1 MANTGN
7 LRQASD
13 VTERVEL
20 MLRNGETEK
29 ALDTLGLNYGPQAR
43 QMMEKVVKYSNLSTD
58 ELARVF
64 GKISDILEN
73 VADKM
78 EKYERLNEAK
88 AKKQSALE
96 AEEDAAAYAAIQQEA
111 LERKMKFEERMRWLD
126 EQKRK
131 MEEERRQLIA
141 QKKMAKDAAKRREIE
156 KKLKQLEKRKKYLE
170 EERRNLEKLREENM
184 QNGGRTGQTAGKGQ
198 QQPAETYTN
207 MQRQTETQQQENNEK
222 VIQMSVLRNSKQ
234 RA

>member
-78 EKYERLNEAK
+78 EKYERLSELK

-156 KKLKQLEKRKKYLE
+156 EKLKQLEKRKKYLE

-198 QQPAETYTN
+198 QPAETHTN